1 MKKRLIISLI
11 FVLAFGANLLA
22 QGEDLNAERNQGWK
36 EFDRKNFDKIDF
48 TKKKITKAQLGKLN
62 SDGVV
67 DELTLLRGV
76 VFGKRGRVFKERSIQ
91 DYLETQ
97 TWYKPK
103 ANFTNAILTKI
114 ERDNL
119 DSRIPNSKTIC

>member
-11 FVLAFGANLLA
+11 FVLALGANFFA
-22 QGEDLNAERNQGWK
+22 QGDELNIERNQAWK
-36 EFDRKNFDKIDF
+36 EFSRKNFDKIDF